1 MIGASGVGKTTLV
14 EALTP
19 LLALP
24 VIPEL
29 GRKLCLEMGY
39 QYPGEIPDQELFKN
53 QVLKAQITE
62 ENNLGSFI
70 ADRSTL
76 DAWVLWQR
84 WNICQAMTY
93 DSERY
98 YNEARQQSTLYTDII
113 YIPPMFPPSDDGF
126 RWTDP
131 DYQKQIDRLVRMTLF
146 DWQLLDR
153 TLTLQSLAHQERLK
167 EAQTWLENRL

>member
-76 DAWVLWQR
+76 DAWVL
-84 WNICQAMTY
+84 
-93 DSERY
+93 
-98 YNEARQQSTLYTDII
+98 
-113 YIPPMFPPSDDGF
+113 
-126 RWTDP
+126 
-131 DYQKQIDRLVRMTLF
+131 
-146 DWQLLDR
+146 
-153 TLTLQSLAHQERLK
+153 
-167 EAQTWLENRL
+167 

>member
-1 MIGASGVGKTTLV
+1 
-14 EALTP
+14 
-19 LLALP
+19 LP
-24 VIPEL
+24 KRI
-29 GRKLCLEMGY
+29 
-39 QYPGEIPDQELFKN
+39 
-53 QVLKAQITE
+53 
-62 ENNLGSFI
+62 NLGSFV

-126 RWTDP
+126 RWTDL
-131 DYQKQIDRLVRMTLF
+131 RLPKT
-146 DWQLLDR
+146 
-153 TLTLQSLAHQERLK
+153 
-167 EAQTWLENRL
+167 NRPIG